1 VVNKAAYE
9 LHSLGWHSFQ
19 QLCLTIARE
28 VFGQTV
34 ESFLDVADAGMD
46 GAFAGTWTPTPAKEL
61 SGRFVIQCKFTTKQN
76 KNLRQS
82 DLSEEVKK
90 ATRLVEAGRCDC
102 YILMT
107 NAGVSGSAAK
117 SIENIFKD
125 ARVKQ
130 FLILGSTWICQTIS
144 ENKRLRMLVPR
155 LYGLGD
161 LSQILDERAYDQAKA
176 LLASMR
182 EDLSKVVLT
191 AAYRRAADALDQHG
205 FVLLVGEPAA
215 GKTTIAS
222 ILSMAGLDQW
232 GASTLKLD
240 NPEKVIE
247 HWNPDEPSQ
256 FFWLDDVFGVLQY
269 ESYMVH
275 QWNHVLPQVTAMLRK
290 GARIVMTSRDY
301 IYRSARKDLK
311 ESSFPLLR
319 ESQVVIDV
327 QELTLEEK
335 RQILYN
341 HIKLGGQPN
350 IFRTQIKPYLEGIAS
365 HPRFIPETAR
375 RLGDPAFTKNLVL
388 SRYYLNR
395 FVETQEEFLR
405 EVILGLDS
413 DSKAALALIFMRN
426 NSLASPIEFEESE
439 REAIERLD
447 SNVGKCINALDAL
460 KGSFVQ
466 TGQAEGMIV
475 WMFKHPTIG
484 DAFAA
489 LLLEN
494 PELLGIYVRGSSIE
508 QLMTQITC
516 GDVGLQGAVI
526 LTKTL
531 FPLILTR
538 LDEFANAGTTRY
550 KTPLFSDWYRR
561 DRLEGFLSS
570 RCSKEFLAAYISSHA
585 ETLDQASKP
594 GLFLSSVSAVD
605 MAIRLNEFG
614 LLPEDHRKKF
624 VETVTA
630 YAIDG
635 EDLYAIESERIQ
647 SVFTKREL
655 GDFHARVRVELL
667 PKLRDVRYDWES
679 NYDSANSADGH
690 MQPLV
695 DSLSALKSE
704 FADEPEIINEINQ
717 QVEFA
722 EQWIAEH
729 SSDDS
734 TRDRRKLTLGEETSG
749 LQPSMLRGIFD
760 DIDA

>member
-1 VVNKAAYE
+1 MYD
-9 LHSLGWHSFQ
+9 LHNLGWHSFQ
-19 QLCLTIARE
+19 QLCLTIAKE

-34 ESFLDVADAGMD
+34 ESFLDTADAGKD
-46 GAFAGTWTPTPAKEL
+46 GAFTGTWTPAGSEQMV
-61 SGRFVIQCKFTTKQN
+61 GRFVFQCKYTHKPN
-76 KNLRQS
+76 KNLRKTELA
-82 DLSEEVKK
+82 DEAKK
-90 ATRLVEAGRCDC
+90 AAALVKSGRCDC

-107 NAGVSGSAAK
+107 NAGVSGSVAE
-117 SIENIFKD
+117 SIEDLFKD
-125 ARVKQ
+125 AGVKQ
-130 FLILGSTWICQTIS
+130 FLIFGSTWLSQTIR

-176 LLASMR
+176 LLASLR

-191 AAYRRAADALDQHG
+191 GAYRKASDALDQHS

-222 ILSMAGLDQW
+222 MLSMAALDQW

-240 NPEKVIE
+240 NPGKVIE

-256 FFWLDDVFGVLQY
+256 FFWIDDAFGVLQY
-269 ESYMVH
+269 ESYLVH
-275 QWNHVLPQVTAMLRK
+275 QWNHVLPQVGAMLRK
-290 GARIVMTSRDY
+290 GAKIVMTTRDY
-301 IYRSARKDLK
+301 IYGSARKDLK

-327 QELTLEEK
+327 HELTLEEK
-335 RQILYN
+335 LQILYN
-341 HIKLGGQPN
+341 HIKLGTQPTS
-350 IFRTQIKPYLEGIAS
+350 FRKQIKPYLEGMGS
-365 HPRFIPETAR
+365 NPRFIPETAR
-375 RLGDPAFTKNLVL
+375 RLGDPAFTRNLSL

-395 FVETQEEFLR
+395 FVETQEQFLR
-405 EVILGLDS
+405 EVVLGLDR

-439 REAIERLD
+439 REAIERLG
-447 SNVGKCINALDAL
+447 SSVGQCINALDAL

-466 TGQAEGMIV
+466 LGQAEGMIV
-475 WMFKHPTIG
+475 WTFKHPTIG

-508 QLMTQITC
+508 QLMAQITC

-526 LTKTL
+526 LPRTL
-531 FPLILTR
+531 FPLVLTR
-538 LDEFANAGTTRY
+538 LDGFANAETTQY

-561 DRLEGFLSS
+561 DRVEGFLSS
-570 RCSKEFLAAYISSHA
+570 RCSKEFLAAYINSHT
-585 ETLDQASKP
+585 EILDQASKP

-605 MAIRLNEFG
+605 LAIRLNEFG

-630 YAIDG
+630 YAIEG

-655 GDFHARVRVELL
+655 GDFRARVRVELL
-667 PKLRDVRYDWES
+667 PKLWDVRRDWES
-679 NYDSANSADGH
+679 NYDSDNSAAGH
-690 MQPLV
+690 IQPLI
-695 DSLSALKSE
+695 DSLGALRSE
-704 FADEPEIINEINQ
+704 FADEPEIINEIDQ
-717 QVEFA
+717 QIQHA
-722 EQWIAEH
+722 EEWIAEH

-734 TRDRRKLTLGEETSG
+734 RTDRRKLTLGDESPG
-749 LQPSMLRGIFD
+749 LSSSNVRGIFD

>member
-1 VVNKAAYE
+1 MYE
-9 LHSLGWHSFQ
+9 LHNLGWHSFQ

-28 VFGQTV
+28 VLGQTV
-34 ESFLDVADAGMD
+34 ESFLDVADAGKD
-46 GAFAGTWTPTPAKEL
+46 GAFTGTWTTSSGKEL

-76 KNLRQS
+76 KNLRPA
-82 DLSEEVKK
+82 DLAGEVKK
-90 ATRLVEAGRCDC
+90 ARTLVESGRCDS

-107 NAGVSGSAAK
+107 NAGVSGSAAE
-117 SIENIFKD
+117 SIEDLFQD
-125 ARVKQ
+125 AGVKQ
-130 FLILGSTWICQTIS
+130 FLIFGSTWLSQTIR

-161 LSQILDERAYDQAKA
+161 LSQILDERAYEQAKV
-176 LLASMR
+176 LLASLR

-222 ILSMAGLDQW
+222 MLSMAALDQW

-240 NPEKVIE
+240 NPGKVIE

-256 FFWLDDVFGVLQY
+256 FFWLDDAFGVLQY
-269 ESYMVH
+269 ESYLVH
-275 QWNHVLPQVTAMLRK
+275 QWNHVLPQITAMLRK
-290 GARIVMTSRDY
+290 GARIVMTTRDY
-301 IYRSARKDLK
+301 IYRSARTDLK

-327 QELTLEEK
+327 HELTLEEK

-341 HIKLGGQPN
+341 HIKLGAQPN
-350 IFRTQIKPYLEGIAS
+350 TFRTQIKSYLEEIAS
-365 HPRFIPETAR
+365 HSRFIPETAR

-388 SRYYLNR
+388 SRYHLNR

-426 NSLASPIEFEESE
+426 NSLASPIELEESE
-439 REAIERLD
+439 RDAIERL
-447 SNVGKCINALDAL
+447 SSSVGKCIKALDAL
-460 KGSFVQ
+460 QGSFVQ
-466 TGQAEGMIV
+466 LGHAEEMVV
-475 WMFKHPTIG
+475 WAFKHPTIG

-508 QLMTQITC
+508 QLMAQITC

-526 LTKTL
+526 LPRAL
-531 FPLILTR
+531 FPLVLTR
-538 LDEFANAGTTRY
+538 LDQFSNTETTPY

-570 RCSKEFLAAYISSHA
+570 RCSKEFLAAYIGSHPA
-585 ETLDQASKP
+585 ILDRASKP

-605 MAIRLNEFG
+605 LAIRLNEFG
-614 LLPEDHRKKF
+614 LLPEAHRRRF
-624 VETVTA
+624 IDTVTA

-647 SVFTKREL
+647 SVFTQREL
-655 GDFHARVRVELL
+655 GDFRARVRVELL

-679 NYDSANSADGH
+679 NYDSDNSADGH
-690 MQPLV
+690 MQPLI

-704 FADEPEIINEINQ
+704 FADEPEIANEIDQ
-717 QVEFA
+717 QIQHA
-722 EQWIAEH
+722 EEWIAEH
-729 SSDDS
+729 SSDDG
-734 TRDRRKLTLGEETSG
+734 RPDRRNLTLGHESPG
-749 LQPSMLRGIFD
+749 LSSSNVRGIFD